1 VTAPLF
7 HAIVGDKAKHR
18 LDGDEGRHAATVRRI
33 RAGER
38 VDLCDGAGTLL
49 ECVVSLAGKD
59 FLDVDVVAR
68 HEAPRPALELTVV
81 QALPKGDR
89 SELAVDVMTEVGVD
103 TIVPWAAAR
112 SVTQWS
118 GERGDKALRKW
129 QAHAA
134 EASKQSRRAWFS
146 SVAPLASTAG
156 VAGLI
161 RDASLAIVLHEAAS
175 TSLAE
180 TAIPSSGSVVLVI
193 GPEGSLTDEELEEF
207 GRAGAVTRRMG
218 PTVLRTSTAGVVAA
232 AVVLAAGG
240 RWTP

>member
-1 VTAPLF
+1 MTAPLF

-33 RAGER
+33 RTGER
-38 VDLCDGAGTLL
+38 VDLCDGAGSLL
-49 ECVVSLAGKD
+49 ECVVTLAGKD
-59 FLDVDVVAR
+59 FLDVDVVTR
-68 HEAPRPALELTVV
+68 HEAPKPQLELTVV

-89 SELAVDVMTEVGVD
+89 GELAVDVLTEVGVD

-118 GERGDKALRKW
+118 GERGQKALRKW
-129 QAHAA
+129 EQHAT

-146 SVAPLASTAG
+146 TVAPLATTAD
-156 VAGLI
+156 VAALI
-161 RDASLAIVLHEAAS
+161 KGASLAIVLHEMAS

-180 TAIPSSGSVVLVI
+180 TAIPTSGSVVLVI
-193 GPEGSLTDEELEEF
+193 GPEGSLTDEEVEAF
-207 GRAGAVTRRMG
+207 GLAGAVTRRMG
-218 PTVLRTSTAGVVAA
+218 PTVLRTSTAGVVAS

-240 RWTP
+240 RWS